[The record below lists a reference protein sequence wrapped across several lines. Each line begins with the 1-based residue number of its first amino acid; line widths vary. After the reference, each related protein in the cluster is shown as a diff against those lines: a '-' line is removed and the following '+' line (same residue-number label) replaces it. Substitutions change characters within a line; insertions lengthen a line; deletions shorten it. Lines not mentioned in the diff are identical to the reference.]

1 MYKNVIILV
10 PSPPVSHIGAYEVQ
24 QSPQAGRRIVRLYW
38 KDVSLDQQNGPG
50 FKFSI
55 NDNLRTGSQFVEIQ
69 NVSLNDEVFKL
80 SSFNK
85 VFCFLTIQSYFLT
98 ICIEGREVGIQF

>member
-1 MYKNVIILV
+1 MVA
-10 PSPPVSHIGAYEVQ
+10 VSDVSREVK
-24 QSPQAGRRIVRLYW
+24 LYW
-38 KDVSLDQQNGPG
+38 RDVRPDQQHGPA
-50 FKFSI
+50 FQFSV
-55 NDNLRTGSQFVEIQ
+55 NDSWRTDSQFLRIQ

-98 ICIEGREVGIQF
+98 ICIEGWEVEIKL

>member
-1 MYKNVIILV
+1 MIILV

-24 QSPQAGRRIVRLYW
+24 QSSQPGRRIVRLYW

-55 NDNLRTGSQFVEIQ
+55 NDNLRTGRQFVEIQ

-98 ICIEGREVGIQF
+98 ICIEGWEVEIKL